1 MLSLPVEIC
10 YDFSRYLNHRDYTRL
25 RQTCKFLSRLDLIQY
40 LYFQSYVES
49 VDLIGNHP
57 KLPSQIRLDNQ
68 CLNDDS
74 FLYIAVNGHSGEF
87 LRLFHTKAID
97 KISVKAKEKAFVAI
111 IYNDGSQEMIC
122 ELLTDG
128 FVDAT
133 LPVTYQYYTSRCK
146 GTALHE
152 LLTDGFVD
160 ATLPVTY
167 QYYTSRC
174 KGTALHW
181 ACMNGYFDLVLLLLT
196 YFNVEVCSKDTK
208 CKEPIHYAAQYGHT
222 ESYSF

>member
-68 CLNDDS
+68 CLDDDS
-74 FLYIAVNGHSGEF
+74 FLYIADNGHSGEF
-87 LRLFHTKAID
+87 LRLFHTNAIV
-97 KISVKAKEKAFVAI
+97 KISIKAKEKAFLGI
-111 IYNDGSQEMIC
+111 INNDGLPEMIC

-133 LPVTYQYYTSRCK
+133 LPVTYQLFASRRK
-146 GTALHE
+146 GT
-152 LLTDGFVD
+152 
-160 ATLPVTY
+160 P
-167 QYYTSRC
+167 
-174 KGTALHW
+174 LHW
-181 ACMNGYFDLVLLLLT
+181 ACTNGYLNVVLLLLK
-196 YFNVEVCSKDTK
+196 YVDLDVCSKDRRG
-208 CKEPIHYAAQYGHT
+208 KEPIHYASQNGHT